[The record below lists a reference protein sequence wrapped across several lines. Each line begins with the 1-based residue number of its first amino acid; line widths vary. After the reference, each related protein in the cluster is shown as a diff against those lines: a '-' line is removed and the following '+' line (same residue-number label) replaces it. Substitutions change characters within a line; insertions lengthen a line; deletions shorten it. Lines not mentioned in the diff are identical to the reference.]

1 MFRTHNILFRL
12 KQANLVFILGLFLFS
27 FLSLPL
33 VEIARADTTEGANAS
48 ESVHVPTLEDIAA
61 NLEIEVNE
69 LTIKQVIDEY
79 KKNDITISSSDF
91 IKKLQDLLDKKNI
104 SYKISGDSDTIGNL
118 VEAGL
123 ATTLIYDTAY
133 NLAARIKPFPPTQ
146 DIIDKMVSEK
156 KCDKSKCTISD
167 LVGYYQAQGY
177 AVDEGKVIASLKKS
191 ATSGDSDKINKD
203 TQLEDLDKYGIND
216 SSLQSAFSSAYNTY
230 AATSSNGWVNDDNCD
245 RGILNLF
252 CVNLTYAATGSN
264 GWVNGDN
271 CDRGISNLFCV
282 DLDVKTATDNI
293 VANVNILLTILA
305 AIMIIFGAFRIL
317 TANGDPKR
325 VTQGKEIIFS
335 ALIGVAI
342 FVGYL
347 VIVGIINPSI

>member
-33 VEIARADTTEGANAS
+33 VEIARADTTESANAS

-61 NLEIEVNE
+61 NLEIDVNE

-79 KKNDITISSSDF
+79 KNNDITISSSDF

-216 SSLQSAFSSAYNTY
+216 SSLQSAFSSAYDPH
-230 AATSSNGWVNDDNCD
+230 AATSDDDWVNTSPGCD
-245 RGILNLF
+245 
-252 CVNLTYAATGSN
+252 TGLA
-264 GWVNGDN
+264 G
-271 CDRGISNLFCV
+271 LFCV
-282 DLDVKTATDNI
+282 DQDIADVTKDIAS
-293 VANVNILLTILA
+293 NVNILLTILA
-305 AIMIIFGAFRIL
+305 AIMIIFGAFRII

-325 VTQGKEIIFS
+325 ITQGKEIIFS
-335 ALIGVAI
+335 ALIGIAI
-342 FVGYL
+342 FVGYAM
-347 VIVGIINPSI
+347 IVNIINPII